1 VVIHSDWSETCSEK
15 KETKLEVRKGVS
27 CKQVRFCP
35 GGFKRTEYPAEKMD
49 LVEHARLHGAG
60 KDVLDDIKN
69 LPDIVYTSASDVNR
83 ELDYK

>member
-1 VVIHSDWSETCSEK
+1 
-15 KETKLEVRKGVS
+15 
-27 CKQVRFCP
+27 
-35 GGFKRTEYPAEKMD
+35 MD